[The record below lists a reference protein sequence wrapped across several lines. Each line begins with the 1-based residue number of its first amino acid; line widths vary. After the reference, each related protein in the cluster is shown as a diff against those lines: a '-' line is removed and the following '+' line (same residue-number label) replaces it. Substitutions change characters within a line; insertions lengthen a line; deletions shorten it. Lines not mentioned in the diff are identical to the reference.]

1 MRNKVYTKSSV
12 SAQSHNSKFK
22 IAEDEDIYDSY
33 SQEEDDDFGDEWDD
47 LQDSVTFDKQ
57 RVKIDKA
64 IKKNGDRIK

>member
-22 IAEDEDIYDSY
+22 IAEDEDIHDSY

-64 IKKNGDRIK
+64 IKKSGDRIK